1 MTTLYLVLPCYNEE
15 EMLPIS
21 VPLLKDKLYSLIK
34 ANRISDKS
42 RILFVND
49 GSRDKT
55 WEILKALHEEDGH
68 ISCVNLSRNR
78 GQQYALLA
86 GMNTAVQFADAI
98 ITMDVDL
105 QDDIGAIDGMLEKY
119 EKEGCEVVY
128 GVRSSRKEDGILQR
142 INSGAFY
149 KVVKKMGADVVSNHA
164 EYRLM
169 SKRAVL
175 ALEEYKE
182 THLFL
187 RGLVPMVGFKSGV
200 VYYKR
205 EKRAAGKSHYPL
217 KKLLALAYEAITSL
231 TLTPIKLI
239 KRLGIAL
246 SVLGFAGIVA
256 TVVLF
261 CLGITGSEWII
272 LSSVFAV
279 GGLVQLSVGIV
290 GDYAGRAYMESK
302 RRPQYFIDEILND
315 SGSTDE

>member
-15 EMLPIS
+15 EMLPVS

-34 ANRISDKS
+34 ANRISDNS
-42 RILFVND
+42 RLLFVND
-49 GSRDKT
+49 GSKDKT
-55 WEILKALHEEDGH
+55 WEILKKLHEEDSH

-86 GMNTAVQFADAI
+86 GMNTAAEFADAI

-105 QDDIGAIDGMLEKY
+105 QDDIEAVDEMLEKY
-119 EKEGCEVVY
+119 EAGCEVVY
-128 GVRSSRKEDGILQR
+128 GVRSTRKDDSLLQR

-149 KVVKKMGADVVSNHA
+149 KVVRKMGADVVSNHA

-175 ALEEYKE
+175 ALGEYKE

-187 RGLVPMVGFKSGV
+187 RGLVCLVGFKSDV
-200 VYYKR
+200 VFYKR
-205 EKRAAGKSHYPL
+205 AKRTAGKSHYPL

-231 TLTPIKLI
+231 TLTPIRFI
-239 KRLGIAL
+239 KKMGIAL
-246 SVLGFAGIVA
+246 SLLGFAGIAA
-256 TVVLF
+256 TVVLY
-261 CLGITGSEWII
+261 CLGIAGMGWIV

-279 GGLVQLSVGIV
+279 GGLLQLSVSIV

-302 RRPQYFIDEILND
+302 HRPQYFIDEILND
-315 SGSTDE
+315 SGSSDE